1 MTHTNRSL
9 ELGIYGKDIIH
20 NPNDKSYEGYFPEEE
35 PYQITNFLDEDELK
49 VCRDIYYNNFDS
61 AGVKLYTR
69 HFFITYPLD
78 IPEVGEILKPKLNS
92 LFGEWYSYRNINSD
106 EFKQSSD
113 FYFFQK
119 TVFAPHTDSIIHIPD
134 YVPYKDVLIPLE
146 IDNDVKSPYYSLNQ
160 RWYGRGTHFKQGMI
174 DDVFGMY
181 SNTFREHSY
190 DYYGVKYVEKDP
202 SKMIDKYWYDE
213 YFNEISGYPIS
224 IFEGFSIRK
233 HFLWTPASAIVSDTN
248 IIHGATNYNVKG
260 GKYKLGI
267 TLRIFKKVPGY
278 NPNTLFSRYPPKP
291 GFKEC
296 SNEDNNE

>member
-1 MTHTNRSL
+1 MTHTSRSL
-9 ELGIYGKDIIH
+9 ELGIYGQDIIH
-20 NPNDKSYEGYFPEEE
+20 NPDDLSYEGFFSEEE
-35 PYQITNFLDEDELK
+35 PYQIENFLTDDELK
-49 VCRDIYYNNFDS
+49 VCRDLYYEKQEDV
-61 AGVKLYTR
+61 VKLYTQ

-78 IPEVGEILKPKLNS
+78 FPEIGEIIKPKLDKM
-92 LFGEWYSYRNINSD
+92 FGEWYSYKDINND

-119 TVFAPHTDSIIHIPD
+119 NVFAPHTDSIIHIPG

-146 IDNDVKSPYYSLNQ
+146 IDKDVASPYYSLNQ

-190 DYYGVKYVEKDP
+190 KTYGVKYVETDP
-202 SKMIDKYWYDE
+202 NKMISKDWYNE
-213 YFNEISGYPIS
+213 YFGEISGYPFS
-224 IFEGFSIRK
+224 IFNGLSIRE
-233 HFLWTPASAIVSDTN
+233 HFPWTPASAIISDTN

-260 GKYKLGI
+260 GNFKLGI
-267 TLRIFKKVPGY
+267 TLRIFKHVPDY
-278 NPNTLFSRYPPKP
+278 NPSTVFSCYPPKQ

-296 SNEDNNE
+296 SNEDLEK